1 MSFIG
6 DYFNHQRRVDRRF
19 KQLEAL
25 NNLIDERNDRVN
37 AATAELEELE
47 ARIAEI
53 KALYPGKTEEE
64 ALKEHFELL
73 KRESN
78 SLETKIAVKK
88 EELDGILDK
97 LKIALQL
104 DEIVL
109 ERRTLEKEKSALV
122 QFKNSFI
129 KVDDIIFAWYYLS
142 DETSI
147 AVSAFSYL
155 QDTIYDDSDE
165 DVKCKGLLYKS
176 ISGNRIIGFTRTLK
190 DTLYDDDYDDEDYE
204 KNSDEKLYMNTT
216 AEVWITFTDA
226 CIAIGSDVYLNGAVS
241 VSEINHVLKVYLE
254 KYSVVENDEEELVIT
269 RKKAKK

>member
-25 NNLIDERNDRVN
+25 NNLIDDRKDRVN
-37 AATAELEELE
+37 AANAELEELE

-53 KALYPGKTEEE
+53 KALYLGKTEEE

-73 KRESN
+73 KRESD
-78 SLETKIAVKK
+78 SLETKIASKK
-88 EELDGILDK
+88 EELDGVLDK

-122 QFKNSFI
+122 QLKNSFI

-147 AVSAFSYL
+147 AVSAFVYSEKA
-155 QDTIYDDSDE
+155 IYNNSE
-165 DVKCKGLLYKS
+165 TGKKFVGSIFKS
-176 ISGNRIIGFTRTLK
+176 ITGNRIIGFDRTFDTCLRTTEDDKDDGIILNTRPR
-190 DTLYDDDYDDEDYE
+190 
-204 KNSDEKLYMNTT
+204 
-216 AEVWITFTDA
+216 VWLTFTDA
-226 CIAIGSDVYLNGAVS
+226 CLAIGSDIYLNGVVN
-241 VSEINHVLKVYLE
+241 VSEINNVLKVYLE
-254 KYSVVENDEEELVIT
+254 KYNVVENDDEELVIT
-269 RKKAKK
+269 RKKSKK